1 MDRHCCWKS
10 LFVLKVKSFLL
21 VLRGFSK
28 PVVDTTDG
36 LIAKCINGGCE

>member
-1 MDRHCCWKS
+1 MDRHCSRKS
-10 LFVLKVKSFLL
+10 LFVKVKSFLL
-21 VLRGFSK
+21 VLRGFLK